1 VIPEVLALAHRE
13 LTEHGIE
20 VRTELPKTLPRVSGD
35 RVQLQQVFL
44 NLIINGLEAM
54 SGVEVDRCLLT
65 IRGQRDEL
73 HGKRA
78 VRISV
83 EDLGHGV
90 SPNDMAHLFEAFYT
104 TKPHGMGIGLRI
116 SSSIVEAHLAAV
128 YGLRRIS
135 VPASHFRARS
145 RLKLQG
151 CHDAGRTAVIPR
163 RGAISVRQLRDR
175 NGPPRCKDGLSSK
188 IGLRHNSDKLLA
200 ELVTSRTATLCSIL
214 EFPTQR
220 NLDGTYQSLFADG
233 FAQEIRRSGLHRLL
247 LSVGRV
253 RGDKY
258 DGKTVPGFRALP

>member
-13 LTEHGIE
+13 LTGHGIE

-116 SSSIVEAHLAAV
+116 SSSIVEAH
-128 YGLRRIS
+128 GG
-135 VPASHFRARS
+135 
-145 RLKLQG
+145 RLWL
-151 CHDAGRTAVIPR
+151 TPN
-163 RGAISVRQLRDR
+163 L
-175 NGPPRCKDGLSSK
+175 GPG
-188 IGLRHNSDKLLA
+188 
-200 ELVTSRTATLCSIL
+200 VTFSCA
-214 EFPTQR
+214 FPTE
-220 NLDGTYQSLFADG
+220 A
-233 FAQEIRRSGLHRLL
+233 
-247 LSVGRV
+247 
-253 RGDKY
+253 
-258 DGKTVPGFRALP
+258 PGMS